1 MENQYQN
8 ATHIFPPSSSPPPPP
23 NSGVM
28 QVLTRTEY
36 AFKAIAGL
44 LLIALGTTGMLIV
57 TM

>member
-1 MENQYQN
+1 MENQYQD
-8 ATHIFPPSSSPPPPP
+8 ATHIFSPSSSSPPP

-44 LLIALGTTGMLIV
+44 LLIASGTTGMLIV

>member
-8 ATHIFPPSSSPPPPP
+8 ATHIFPPSSSPPP